1 MHQEQGFKFCLDTR
15 NNRPLKALEEY
26 CDGSRRRRRR
36 RRQTGSND
44 ALIIRVLS
52 VACGRSS
59 KNV

>member
-36 RRQTGSND
+36 RQTGSDD

-52 VACGRSS
+52 VAW
-59 KNV
+59 